1 MAKISQH
8 FSKKSSS
15 ISKQSQLLLNTM
27 SGKFTSSA
35 IKIVINSKPVNSKLK
50 VNASNKEQLYRLL
63 GLRKNASANEIK
75 EAYYKLAKECHQDSG
90 KIRDPEA
97 SRVFAQITDAYK
109 GLIGEEGLRKSFPEN
124 QRSKYSGFAAGAAGH
139 QVDLLAKMREMNR
152 RNEPI
157 GKTTNS
163 LCERGTLCD
172 QPKGANLNSA
182 NIPCDNNTQDIMKT
196 KWDHIFKRNKG
207 YASKAENNISVGLE
221 KIMAQKNPTKNHT
234 DIKNL
239 GTHRLLRQPPIS
251 KDANKTI
258 FSHLNLNTT
267 PSTSQK
273 NDAEIS
279 HNHDNFAI
287 NAQQT
292 NKIRKLKSILP
303 RHTING
309 LDVISIVDVPIS
321 TAIAGGIVS
330 IKAFDGSR
338 MDVPIPPLTDS
349 HSEIRATGKGLAS
362 GERYGDHIAIVKL
375 KVTQIANQI
384 MDVFKKATPSKIAVK
399 RSAEQVLRN
408 F

>member
-8 FSKKSSS
+8 FSKKSSN

-35 IKIVINSKPVNSKLK
+35 IKIVINSKPVNS
-50 VNASNKEQLYRLL
+50 
-63 GLRKNASANEIK
+63 
-75 EAYYKLAKECHQDSG
+75 G

-97 SRVFAQITDAYK
+97 SRVFAQITDK
-109 GLIGEEGLRKSFPEN
+109 GLIGEEGLRKSFPEY
-124 QRSKYSGFAAGAAGH
+124 QRSKYSGFAAAAAGH
-139 QVDLLAKMREMNR
+139 QVDLLAKMRKMNR

-163 LCERGTLCD
+163 LCERGALCD

-207 YASKAENNISVGLE
+207 YASKTENNISVGLE
-221 KIMAQKNPTKNHT
+221 KIMAQKNPTKNNT

-239 GTHRLLRQPPIS
+239 GAHRLFRPPPIS

-258 FSHLNLNTT
+258 FSHLNTT

-273 NDAEIS
+273 NDTEIS
-279 HNHDNFAI
+279 HNHDKFTI

-292 NKIRKLKSILP
+292 NKVRKVKSILP

-349 HSEIRATGKGLAS
+349 HSEIRVTGKGLAS

-384 MDVFKKATPSKIAVK
+384 MDVFKKATPTKIAVK
-399 RSAEQVLRN
+399 RSAE
-408 F
+408 